1 MPTAESDR
9 GGAHDAVKSFVRTVV
24 PGSSTNPTRMG
35 NRQMVEVV
43 ASRKSSAAEPAA
55 EDAVEKAK
63 AHSPFLPHT
72 SNAAVAGLRWRVCS
86 CLEKTVRLSEFAVV
100 YYSQLVVDAGGHLC
114 TSTFE
119 TVA

>member
-1 MPTAESDR
+1 MPKQLKLAAS
-9 GGAHDAVKSFVRTVV
+9 SS
-24 PGSSTNPTRMG
+24 GSSKSPMG
-35 NRQMVEVV
+35 LAKPQMVEVV

-63 AHSPFLPHT
+63 AHSRFLPRT
-72 SNAAVAGLRWRVCS
+72 SDAAVAGLRWSVCS
-86 CLEKTVRLSEFAVV
+86 CLEKMVRLSEFAVV

>member
-1 MPTAESDR
+1 MPTAELDR
-9 GGAHDAVKSFVRTVV
+9 GGAHDAVKNFVRTVV

-63 AHSPFLPHT
+63 AHSRFLPHT
-72 SNAAVAGLRWRVCS
+72 SDAAVAGLRWC
-86 CLEKTVRLSEFAVV
+86 CLDKTVCFAEFVTL
-100 YYSQLVVDAGGHLC
+100 YYSQLVVDAGGHLR